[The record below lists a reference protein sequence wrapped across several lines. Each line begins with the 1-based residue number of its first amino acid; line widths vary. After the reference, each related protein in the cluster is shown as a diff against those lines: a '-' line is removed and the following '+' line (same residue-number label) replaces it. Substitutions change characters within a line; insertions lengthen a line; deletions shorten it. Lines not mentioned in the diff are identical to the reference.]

1 MLAAFFV
8 SRPTALLRG
17 IGLLHG
23 TALRCGAVR
32 RQLQLNWEM
41 GLALGS
47 LACVHAQ
54 AQAQPPS
61 PQAVVAQSAL
71 ATGAILQAI
80 VSYTRWPQRPA
91 SLGLCISRSASDAQ
105 EIARQVQ
112 PLHDGRQL
120 DVHLIEANQTALPAQ
135 CQAVYLEGWQ
145 PETLR
150 LLLRSLAQQPVLT
163 LGRGPEFCSDGGMF
177 CLEAQDGRTRFE
189 VNLDAVARSG
199 LRVHPQVLRLAQPP
213 GRKA

>member
-1 MLAAFFV
+1 MLAALFV
-8 SRPTALLRG
+8 SCSTPPWRTPGWLRG
-17 IGLLHG
+17 RLRRRLELGLGLLLG
-23 TALRCGAVR
+23 
-32 RQLQLNWEM
+32 
-41 GLALGS
+41 GLAGS
-47 LACVHAQ
+47 PCQ
-54 AQAQPPS
+54 AQALPS
-61 PQAVVAQSAL
+61 LPQAVVAQSAL

-120 DVHLIEANQTALPAQ
+120 DVHLIEANQNPLPAQ

-145 PETLR
+145 PEALR
-150 LLLRSLAQQPVLT
+150 QLLRSLAQQPVLT

-199 LRVHPQVLRLAQPP
+199 LRVHPQVLRLAQPQ

>member
-8 SRPTALLRG
+8 SCSTPLRRAPGWLRG
-17 IGLLHG
+17 RLRRRLELGLGLLLG
-23 TALRCGAVR
+23 
-32 RQLQLNWEM
+32 
-41 GLALGS
+41 GLAGGP
-47 LACVHAQ
+47 CQ
-54 AQAQPPS
+54 AQALP

-80 VSYTRWPQRPA
+80 VSYTRWPQSPA
-91 SLGLCISRSASDAQ
+91 TLGLCISRSASDAQ

-120 DVHLIEANQTALPAQ
+120 EVHLIEANQSALPPH

-145 PETLR
+145 PEPLR
-150 LLLRSLAQQPVLT
+150 QLLRSLAQQAVLT

-199 LRVHPQVLRLAQPP
+199 LRVHPQVLRLAQPQ

>member
-1 MLAAFFV
+1 MLAALFV
-8 SRPTALLRG
+8 SCWTPLWRAPGWLRG
-17 IGLLHG
+17 RLRPRLELGLGLLLG
-23 TALRCGAVR
+23 
-32 RQLQLNWEM
+32 
-41 GLALGS
+41 GLAGGP
-47 LACVHAQ
+47 CQ
-54 AQAQPPS
+54 AQALPS
-61 PQAVVAQSAL
+61 LPQAVVAQSAL

-120 DVHLIEANQTALPAQ
+120 DVHLIEANQTPLPAQ

-145 PETLR
+145 PEALR
-150 LLLRSLAQQPVLT
+150 QLLRSLAHQPVLT

-177 CLEAQDGRTRFE
+177 CLESLDGRTRFE

-199 LRVHPQVLRLAQPP
+199 LRVHPQVLRLAQPQ